1 TSNWQAQVPSYQS
14 NSNLN
19 NQKILH
25 SMWRSARRFDRGLGP
40 TSFTAGGPN
49 LSRPTKDQA
58 NLYFAPSSP
67 NAYSNSW
74 SGLVSNTGTLFKSP
88 GTVLRSKSSARIL
101 LLKSLGDNGNET
113 GAPASGLRE
122 NGAAIVF
129 CRPFWK

>member
-1 TSNWQAQVPSYQS
+1 EQRGRRTCYLKSKSTPLMIVGSRTFTGTGRQS
-14 NSNLN
+14 S
-19 NQKILH
+19 
-25 SMWRSARRFDRGLGP
+25 
-40 TSFTAGGPN
+40 N

-88 GTVLRSKSSARIL
+88 GTVLRSKSSACTL
-101 LLKSLGDNGNET
+101 LFKSLGDSGNET
-113 GAPASGLRE
+113 GAPGSGLRE

>member
-1 TSNWQAQVPSYQS
+1 MRV
-14 NSNLN
+14 
-19 NQKILH
+19 KIARWGTVGPDPPTIPEKGGVAI
-25 SMWRSARRFDRGLGP
+25 SVSAGP
-40 TSFTAGGPN
+40 ASFTAGGPN

-74 SGLVSNTGTLFKSP
+74 SGLVSNTWTLFKSR
-88 GTVLRSKSSARIL
+88 GTVLRSKSSACIL
-101 LLKSLGDNGNET
+101 LFKSLGDNGNET